1 MSNDSNYKESD
12 LYQKWTLFKSAKQ
25 ICPMKIISVIH
36 RFEATWRGFFEQ
48 RTLRT
53 SSRLTPD
60 IYSISYTVYDIHVLV
75 FTVNSREP
83 NQDLKTRTKSD
94 QGHKN
99 FKPRAESDQNQQI
112 FPNLGLKKS
121 RPIPGPVLKLRL
133 VYLTLFQLLYFG
145 SQSILN
151 WADLLGLNWP
161 SKWDGGLNEIKD
173 YLKRIK

>member
-83 NQDLKTRTKSD
+83 NQDLKTLIQLYIWDKIGPEP
-94 QGHKN
+94 Q
-99 FKPRAESDQNQQI
+99 KPRAESDQNQQI

-151 WADLLGLNWP
+151 
-161 SKWDGGLNEIKD
+161 
-173 YLKRIK
+173 